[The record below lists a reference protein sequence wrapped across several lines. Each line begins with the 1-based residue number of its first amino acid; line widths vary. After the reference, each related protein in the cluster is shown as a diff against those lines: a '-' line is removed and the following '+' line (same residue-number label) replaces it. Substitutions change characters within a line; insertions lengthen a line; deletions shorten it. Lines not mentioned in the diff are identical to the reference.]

1 MGTALMTTLTPA
13 LTLSQRLAV
22 VRENAN
28 LSPISDSTTPAT
40 LATFLAIYHKARC
53 ACYIDYM
60 EGAQVLHDWLTSKGE
75 VPLYTKHEQRPMKVP
90 SLCVSYDMLQLGK
103 IVGITGKAADTTKA
117 VCRIY
122 TALHFTRY

>member
-1 MGTALMTTLTPA
+1 MAVP
-13 LTLSQRLAV
+13 TLSERLAV

-40 LATFLAIYHKARC
+40 LATYLAIYHKARC

-75 VPLYTKHEQRPMKVP
+75 VPLDHTYEPTSLRVP
-90 SLCVSYDMLQLGK
+90 SLCISYDILQLGK
-103 IVGITGKAADTTKA
+103 IVGITGEATDTCNA
-117 VCRIY
+117 VARIY
-122 TALHFTRY
+122 TLEALRP